1 MILGNKK
8 RIHGLE
14 QKSNPPIH
22 QKQRGDE
29 VYLKIAAAKITY
41 DDRYQDDNYQFQGKD
56 EMKKLM
62 LD

>member
-1 MILGNKK
+1 M
-8 RIHGLE
+8 GLSKN
-14 QKSNPPIH
+14 QTPPIH

-29 VYLKIAAAKITY
+29 VYYKIAAAKITY
-41 DDRYQDDNYQFQGKD
+41 DDSYQDDNYQFQGKD